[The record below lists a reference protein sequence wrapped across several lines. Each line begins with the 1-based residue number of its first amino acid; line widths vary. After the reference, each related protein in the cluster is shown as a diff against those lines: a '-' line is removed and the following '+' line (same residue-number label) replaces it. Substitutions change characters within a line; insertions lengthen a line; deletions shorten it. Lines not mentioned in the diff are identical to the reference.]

1 MSRRTGKKISPE
13 EHIRQSLE
21 DILSTPKGSRVML
34 RDYGSRLFELLGR
47 GIDKMSIFTA
57 VHEAIARWEP
67 RVRLSAVRVLDGPDE
82 EKKLSEGNV
91 SILLDGVI
99 KVTDTP
105 FSWAVRLE
113 R

>member
-1 MSRRTGKKISPE
+1 MSRRTGKRLSPE

-34 RDYGSRLFELLGR
+34 RDYGSRLFELLGK

-57 VHEAIARWEP
+57 VHEAVARWEP
-67 RVRLSAVRVLDGPDE
+67 RVRLNAVKVLDGPEE
-82 EKKLSEGNV
+82 EKKLSDGKV

-105 FSWAVRLE
+105 FSWDVRLE

>member
-1 MSRRTGKKISPE
+1 MSRRTGKSLSPE
-13 EHIRQSLE
+13 EHVRQSLE
-21 DILSTPKGSRVML
+21 DILTTPKGSRVML

-57 VHEAIARWEP
+57 VHEAVARWEP
-67 RVRLSAVRVLDGPDE
+67 RVRLSAVKVLDGPED
-82 EKKLSEGNV
+82 EKKVEDGTV
-91 SILLDGVI
+91 SILLDGII

-105 FSWAVRLE
+105 FSLAVRLE

>member
-105 FSWAVRLE
+105 FSWSVRLE